1 MKLTVTYWC
10 SPLSL
15 IKLCYFMMNDNGC
28 LFTGMQELGNGMFV
42 NSGGYMI
49 FRMSYHY
56 SHNST

>member
-1 MKLTVTYWC
+1 
-10 SPLSL
+10 
-15 IKLCYFMMNDNGC
+15 MMNDNGC